1 MVEIISLLSSPEICL
16 QQPASRPS
24 TSERRSFGHGKDIL
38 SDILDDSLFDIEE
51 VTNPPKRRRLSP
63 SLDISSISPQPRPN
77 ARAVLSSL
85 LADDS
90 PQVGESYQFEGNQS
104 CRFKDWDDEISD
116 PDTRLSSGGRA
127 RVSYRGRDPK
137 GSTDVII
144 IDNDSEDLEGNGIL
158 PNCFDPAPPSAS
170 RLAYSDR
177 TSSLL
182 VRLHD
187 RREDSGKAVMKSKA
201 SISLSDEDSGLPR
214 VARTRVKRPADSSAS
229 DKTAKALVREAAKFR
244 REKEKAEEKERK
256 RNLKEEKEKAKKFA
270 ADIAQ
275 ANKLKI
281 NKKESTP
288 EMLVDMSQSFEDSS
302 VGTQV
307 GEYMRHLGVQIRF
320 VSTKIPNIVS
330 WRRKITA
337 FYNDEVGHWEPC
349 PLKIRREEHVL
360 CFLSA
365 QEFVNLVVAPE
376 VDQSVESH
384 LRKLLRDYPG
394 CKPIYLIEGLTAWMR
409 KNQNVRNR
417 AYQAAVRRQM
427 VELGNSATES
437 GPSNRRSK
445 RAAPPEPPIDDDAIE
460 DALLQLQVQHNC
472 LIYHTAAAAE
482 SAEWIKNFTE
492 HISTIPYRRERL
504 NVQDAVFC
512 MDSGQVKSGVDVDDT
527 YIRMLEEIQRVT
539 APVAYGVAVEYSSVR
554 DLVNGMREHGP
565 LRLQDAQKCANKSGA
580 LTEARIGPAVS
591 KRLHKIFTSLDPAST
606 DI

>member
-1 MVEIISLLSSPEICL
+1 
-16 QQPASRPS
+16 
-24 TSERRSFGHGKDIL
+24 
-38 SDILDDSLFDIEE
+38 
-51 VTNPPKRRRLSP
+51 
-63 SLDISSISPQPRPN
+63 
-77 ARAVLSSL
+77 
-85 LADDS
+85 
-90 PQVGESYQFEGNQS
+90 
-104 CRFKDWDDEISD
+104 
-116 PDTRLSSGGRA
+116 
-127 RVSYRGRDPK
+127 
-137 GSTDVII
+137 
-144 IDNDSEDLEGNGIL
+144 
-158 PNCFDPAPPSAS
+158 
-170 RLAYSDR
+170 
-177 TSSLL
+177 
-182 VRLHD
+182 
-187 RREDSGKAVMKSKA
+187 MKSKA

-349 PLKIRREEHVL
+349 PFEKSGEKSMFL
-360 CFLSA
+360 CFL
-365 QEFVNLVVAPE
+365 N
-376 VDQSVESH
+376 QSVESH

-394 CKPIYLIEGLTAWMR
+394 CKANLPHEGLTAWMR